1 MNPKKTKLKCTHCK
15 QVIEGDLRG
24 TFSPCKCGKIAVDQ
38 TEHYTR
44 IIGNDGDYKILK

>member
-1 MNPKKTKLKCTHCK
+1 MAPKKTKHKCTQCK
-15 QVIEGDLRG
+15 QVSEGDLRG
-24 TFSPCKCGKIAVDQ
+24 TFIHCRCGKIAVDQ